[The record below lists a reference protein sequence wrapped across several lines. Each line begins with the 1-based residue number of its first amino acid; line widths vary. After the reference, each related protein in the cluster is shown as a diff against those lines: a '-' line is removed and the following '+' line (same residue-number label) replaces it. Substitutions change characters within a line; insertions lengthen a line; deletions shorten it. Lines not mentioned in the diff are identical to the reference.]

1 MTLETVLA
9 WSAGRSL
16 ILTTLA
22 LLLAIPISRTISHG
36 STNTAL
42 QKLWIAAALL
52 PLFVPDLLIGF
63 AYRLVSAQLLHSVAA
78 TETLYAVL
86 LLTRIVALQ
95 FAVQRMLPCSA
106 VSVESL
112 HSWQLNRYR
121 DHKWWFTWLR
131 LQISGPARAPLVAW
145 LAGALLCFQE
155 FETAALLQ
163 IDRHPI
169 AWTVW
174 LFDAHAA
181 GEPLFSSLNFA
192 APALI
197 LQCAWLLPCLWLLL
211 SGSALTPLASGNI
224 PQTHSSRALKF
235 LATIVI
241 VVGVFLVL
249 CWPIVCNASELL
261 AGIHNLATQHTLW
274 ARSKQILTSLME
286 CALAAYL
293 ALQVC
298 SYTSVLKPRSL
309 KLLLVLPGLCSPLVL
324 SLSLLAAFQL
334 PILHHLYDTWL
345 PMLLGHV
352 LLLLPRAMLLVTVLS
367 VLTPTTARHAGH
379 LLFPAH
385 HQPTKATARQLSW
398 TMHKKKWLLAL
409 AILTHWC
416 FWDVT
421 IAATLRPVTFEPVV
435 TRLYNEMHY
444 GRTETLVAM
453 TGLALLIPLM
463 IFTVAGFAWR
473 RIEIE

>member
-9 WSAGRSL
+9 WSTGRSL

-22 LLLAIPISRTISHG
+22 LLLAIPINRNISRAVTH
-36 STNTAL
+36 TAL
-42 QKLWIAAALL
+42 QKMWIAAALL

-63 AYRLVSAQLLHSVAA
+63 AYRLTSAQLLHSVAA
-78 TETLYAVL
+78 TEALYAVL
-86 LLTRIVALQ
+86 LLSRIIALQ
-95 FAVQRMLPCSA
+95 FAVQLMLPCSA
-106 VSVESL
+106 VSAEAL
-112 HSWQLNRYR
+112 HSWQLNQHR
-121 DHKWWFTWLR
+121 DRKWWFTWLR
-131 LQISGPARAPLVAW
+131 LQVSGPARAPLVAW

-181 GEPLFSSLNFA
+181 GEPLSSSLSFA
-192 APALI
+192 APALV
-197 LQCAWLLPCLWLLL
+197 LQCVWLLPCLWLLL
-211 SGSALTPLASGNI
+211 SRSAQTPHASVDMRLT
-224 PQTHSSRALKF
+224 HDSRALKF
-235 LATIVI
+235 LATTVV

-249 CWPIVCNASELL
+249 CWPIASNAAELL
-261 AGIHNLATQHTLW
+261 EGIRSLASQQTLW
-274 ARSKQILTSLME
+274 PRSKQILASLTE
-286 CALAAYL
+286 CTLAAYL

-298 SYTSVLKPRSL
+298 GYANALKPRAL
-309 KLLLVLPGLCSPLVL
+309 KFLLMLPGLCSPLVL
-324 SLSLLAAFQL
+324 SLSLLAVFQL
-334 PILHHLYDTWL
+334 PILHRLYDTWL

-367 VLTPTTARHAGH
+367 FLTPPASRHAGQ
-379 LLFPAH
+379 LLFSAQH
-385 HQPTKATARQLSW
+385 KPTITSARQLSW

-421 IAATLRPVTFEPVV
+421 IAATLRPVTFEPVI

-463 IFTVAGFAWR
+463 IFAVAGFAWR
-473 RIEIE
+473 QIETE